1 MLFGYFCLFQCTGGV
16 VFNKKS
22 KGKMLITITLGSVEN
37 YRCLDIDTY
46 AKKIIKKSKE
56 LCILHVD
63 GPVNTHD
70 GTRIRFKSRKIE
82 VIRLFKTFMGAE
94 QPTGCRIE
102 VRLRPV

>member
-1 MLFGYFCLFQCTGGV
+1 
-16 VFNKKS
+16 
-22 KGKMLITITLGSVEN
+22 MLITITLGSVEN

-46 AKKIIKKSKE
+46 AEKIMKKSE
-56 LCILHVD
+56 ALRILHVD

-70 GTRIRFKSRKIE
+70 ETRIRFKSRKIE
-82 VIRLFKTFMGAE
+82 VIRLFKTFMEAE

>member
-1 MLFGYFCLFQCTGGV
+1 

-22 KGKMLITITLGSVEN
+22 KGKMLITITLDSVEN

-46 AKKIIKKSKE
+46 AKKIIKKAE
-56 LCILHVD
+56 ALCILHVD

-82 VIRLFKTFMGAE
+82 IEVIRLFKTFMEAE